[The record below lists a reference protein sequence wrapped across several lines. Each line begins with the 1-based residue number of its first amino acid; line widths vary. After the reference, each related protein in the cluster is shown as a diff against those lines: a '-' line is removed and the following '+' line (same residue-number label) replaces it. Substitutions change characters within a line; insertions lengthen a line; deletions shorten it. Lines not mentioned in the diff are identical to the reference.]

1 MRFTA
6 VILTTLLLGGC
17 ATAVQNPKT
26 GERSSPAR
34 KVWFDM
40 SPWSQDDAC
49 TANHIAQGWTVAAN
63 H

>member
-26 GERSSPAR
+26 GEIQTCSQG
-34 KVWFDM
+34 VLDI